1 MTEFLSTKA
10 TDKLNSQ
17 LNRLCVWLSSDPE
30 YILEHCGDILS
41 VNEYKKVIKQS
52 SGSEQMRELLEII
65 IQKGENTCQNFIDT
79 LRKHQ
84 GHFSQLKQ
92 FFVTE
97 AEVPGSSTPSMFA
110 DGSSVVSCREI
121 TNTTAKNISI
131 NIQTVSQPADSSL
144 SGNIKPQ
151 ADLTASG
158 GGVICADKISGV
170 HVDECINF
178 SVSVNAP
185 QENTGM
191 VEDTQPPPE
200 GPAVRKIK
208 EHKVELI
215 NCLMGDVFIL
225 QCVHAKGILSPRQ
238 YGNLKH
244 SSNPEQTVTNLI
256 DLLMS
261 KGEETCDQFLQ
272 ILKDPEVDA
281 TYPQLKNI
289 IN

>member
-1 MTEFLSTKA
+1 MAEFLSTKA

-52 SGSEQMRELLEII
+52 SGSEQIRELLEII
-65 IQKGENTCQNFIDT
+65 IQKGEDTCQNFIDT
-79 LRKHQ
+79 LRKHRR
-84 GHFSQLKQ
+84 HFPQLKQ

-97 AEVPGSSTPSMFA
+97 AEG
-110 DGSSVVSCREI
+110 
-121 TNTTAKNISI
+121 NT
-131 NIQTVSQPADSSL
+131 
-144 SGNIKPQ
+144 KPQ
-151 ADLTASG
+151 ADLAASG
-158 GGVICADKISGV
+158 GSVVCADQISGV
-170 HVDECINF
+170 HVDGGINF
-178 SVSVNAP
+178 SVCVNAP

-191 VEDTQPPPE
+191 VEDTQPPPQ

-215 NCLMGDVFIL
+215 NCLMWDRFIL
-225 QCVHAKGILSPRQ
+225 QYVDAKGILSLRQ

-244 SSNPEQTVTNLI
+244 TSNPEQTVTNLI
-256 DLLMS
+256 DLLIS

-272 ILKDPEVDA
+272 ILKDPEVEE

-289 IN
+289 IK

>member
-30 YILEHCGDILS
+30 YILAHCGDILS

-65 IQKGENTCQNFIDT
+65 IQKGEDTCQNFIDT

-84 GHFSQLKQ
+84 GHFPQLKQ

-185 QENTGM
+185 QENT
-191 VEDTQPPPE
+191 EDTQPPPE

-261 KGEETCDQFLQ
+261 KGEETSDQFLQ

-289 IN
+289 IK

>member
-1 MTEFLSTKA
+1 MSALFQA

-65 IQKGENTCQNFIDT
+65 IQKGEGTCQNFIDT

-84 GHFSQLKQ
+84 GHFPQLKQ

-97 AEVPGSSTPSMFA
+97 AEGVWKSRVVWAENEPRPVRLPPKESWDYIIHIYVYFIVPGSSTPSMFA

-144 SGNIKPQ
+144 SGKRFFIFFSMWNHIRETIKC
-151 ADLTASG
+151 T
-158 GGVICADKISGV
+158 
-170 HVDECINF
+170 H
-178 SVSVNAP
+178 
-185 QENTGM
+185 
-191 VEDTQPPPE
+191 
-200 GPAVRKIK
+200 
-208 EHKVELI
+208 
-215 NCLMGDVFIL
+215 
-225 QCVHAKGILSPRQ
+225 
-238 YGNLKH
+238 
-244 SSNPEQTVTNLI
+244 
-256 DLLMS
+256 
-261 KGEETCDQFLQ
+261 
-272 ILKDPEVDA
+272 
-281 TYPQLKNI
+281 
-289 IN
+289 